1 MRRRREEG
9 GGKRVGTFGAE
20 GRCDDGAGVSSLDG
34 LLVLKRTR

>member
-9 GGKRVGTFGAE
+9 GGRGPVRLEQREDA
-20 GRCDDGAGVSSLDG
+20 RMLRGVSSLDG